1 MKKKFKI
8 GILGLALLL
17 GTTGCT
23 SNLKDKDG
31 KVIVNPVTGQSLTE
45 NILCKP
51 TDEETI
57 KLYEDNGYDL
67 SSLPSCVCKDTKDNK
82 EKNKEN
88 EEIKETEEEKNSK
101 ETEEKKETEK
111 KEDKKE
117 SKDTKETKTDKETT
131 ETEEE
136 TGAEEA
142 KNETKESSECQE
154 FTAFNGKY
162 EGLWT
167 SIFVKPLAWVIL
179 LFGKYTGSFGLGLIL
194 TSILIRLIVYPL
206 TKKSTMQTEQ
216 MKKIQPELDRL
227 EKKYAGKD
235 QNDREVMMM
244 KSQEMMAIYKKYNV
258 NPVSGCL
265 PALLQLP
272 LFIAFLDA
280 INKVPAIFEEK
291 FLLFHLGTTPMVGI
305 KAGNWLYLILT
316 VLVAVSTY
324 FSMNKASQG
333 TTSSNQNGVDMAKQT
348 KMMMNMFTIMIIV
361 MSVFMSSALNIYWVV
376 SNCCTLLQNYLVKRS
391 MK

>member
-23 SNLKDKDG
+23 TNLKDKDG
-31 KVIVNPVTGQSLTE
+31 KAIVNPVTGQSLTE

-51 TDEETI
+51 TDEATI

-67 SSLPSCVCKDTKDNK
+67 DSLPSCVCKETK
-82 EKNKEN
+82 EKEENNKQD
-88 EEIKETEEEKNSK
+88 EEKEETSIDEEEKD
-101 ETEEKKETEK
+101 TKKT
-111 KEDKKE
+111 EDKKD
-117 SKDTKETKTDKETT
+117 SKDTKTEKETT

-136 TGAEEA
+136 ISSEETE
-142 KNETKESSECQE
+142 KETKESSECQE

-194 TSILIRLIVYPL
+194 TSILIRLVVYPL

-216 MKKIQPELDRL
+216 MKKIQPDLERL

-305 KAGNWLYLILT
+305 KGGNWLYLILT

-324 FSMNKASQG
+324 FAMNKASQSSPS
-333 TTSSNQNGVDMAKQT
+333 SSNANGVDMAKQT

-376 SNCCTLLQNYLVKRS
+376 SNGFTLLQNYLVKRS